1 MVNKLKS
8 ESIIKKVAA
17 IHDMSGFGRASLTTI
32 IPVLATM
39 GIQTCP
45 IPTAILSTH
54 SGGFSG
60 YTFNDLTD
68 LMPAYVNHWK
78 ALDLHFNC
86 IYSGFLG
93 SAKQINIVIDIIDTF
108 KTKDNLTVVDPVLGD
123 DGSLYSSI
131 SKDMVPEM
139 RRLISK
145 ADIITPNITEAQL
158 LLDTYD
164 YPSLENGKKWLKA
177 LSIMGPRITMIT
189 SFPEN
194 QITMS
199 TLAYDKEKDEYWKVP
214 SKLLP
219 YSYPGTGDLFTSVLI
234 GNILN
239 GESIP
244 IAAATASAFVYKCID
259 ISSKFDYPKRDGVLL
274 EQMLPE
280 LRKPNMDL
288 LYEKI

>member
-1 MVNKLKS
+1 MKT

-32 IPVLATM
+32 IPVLSTM

-45 IPTAILSTH
+45 VPTAILSTH

-68 LMPAYVNHWK
+68 LMPSYVNHWK
-78 ALDLHFNC
+78 SLGLNFNC

-93 SAKQINIVIDIIDTF
+93 SAKQINIVMDIIDSF
-108 KTKDNLTVVDPVLGD
+108 KTDNNLTVVDPVLGD

-131 SKDMVPEM
+131 SEDMVPEM

-145 ADIITPNITEAQL
+145 ADIITPNITEVQL
-158 LLDTYD
+158 LLETYD

-177 LSIMGPRITMIT
+177 LSDMGPRMTMIT

-194 QITMS
+194 QTTLS

-214 SKLLP
+214 STLLP
-219 YSYPGTGDLFTSVLI
+219 FSYPGTGDLFTSVLI
-234 GNILN
+234 GSILN
-239 GESIP
+239 GENIP
-244 IAAATASAFVYKCID
+244 IATATASDFVYKCID
-259 ISSKFDYPKRDGVLL
+259 ISSNFDYPTRDGVLL

-280 LRKPNMDL
+280 LRNPITDL
-288 LYEKI
+288 SFEKI

>member
-17 IHDMSGFGRASLTTI
+17 IHDMSGFGRASLTTV

-78 ALDLHFNC
+78 ELNLHFNC

-93 SAKQINIVIDIIDTF
+93 SAKQINIVMDIIDTF
-108 KTKDNLTVVDPVLGD
+108 KTNDNLTVVDPVLGD

-131 SKDMVPEM
+131 DKDMVPEM
-139 RRLISK
+139 RRLISR

-164 YPSLENGKKWLKA
+164 SPTLENGKKWLKA
-177 LSIMGPRITMIT
+177 LSNMGPRLTMIT

-199 TLAYDKEKDEYWKVP
+199 TLAYDKDKDEYWKVP

-239 GESIP
+239 GESVP
-244 IAAATASAFVYKCID
+244 IATATASAFVYKCID